1 MRAVAAVAT
10 AAAAAAAAVALAGL
24 AGCVDELP
32 GEPPAESVAIATQEV
47 IGGEDA
53 PAGEWPD
60 VAAVLYNGQQ
70 ECTGVLIAPTIVL
83 TAGHCNDSTLTSV
96 LVGASSLA
104 RAGDGELIDVVQ
116 RFEYPRSQ
124 ETEDLTVLVLA
135 RASQQ
140 APRPLATGW
149 AGADIR
155 NGARAEIVGY
165 GAIDRDAKQY
175 IDELQQAKT
184 TITDANCT
192 KKVGCNAGVAPGGEL
207 GAGGMG
213 VDTCPGD
220 SGGPLYLPTSYGR
233 FVAGITSRSYDDAR
247 YACSEGGIYARP
259 GTVANWIEQVAGTA
273 VERGPEPGV
282 DAIHVIRGHG
292 AEASIAANDPKTK
305 GHRFKVA
312 AQPARGVAKAR
323 SDGRVR
329 VCADPEAELGEDAVT
344 VTISDRG
351 DDGRKLDVQI
361 PVVVE
366 DGDPPLEPCS
376 VDDFEY
382 GIGCCDG
389 GRGARGSLPLALGV
403 AALLR
408 RSRRRPR
415 RRHTGVAPA
424 ARQALL
430 R

>member
-1 MRAVAAVAT
+1 MRV
-10 AAAAAAAAVALAGL
+10 AAAAAAAAATAAAAVALAGL

-32 GEPPAESVAIATQEV
+32 GEPAAEAIAATEQEV

-60 VAAVLYNGQQ
+60 VAAVLYNGLQ

-104 RAGDGELIDVVQ
+104 SEGGGELIDVA
-116 RFEYPRSQ
+116 RRIEYPRSQ

-149 AGADIR
+149 ASADIR
-155 NGARAEIVGY
+155 NGARVEIVGY

-175 IDELQQAKT
+175 IDELQQAQT
-184 TITDANCT
+184 TITDADCT
-192 KKVGCNAGVAPGGEL
+192 VRVGCNAGVAPGGEL

-213 VDTCPGD
+213 IDTCPGD
-220 SGGPLYLPTSYGR
+220 SGGPLYLPTRYGT
-233 FVAGITSRSYDDAR
+233 FLAGITSRSYDNAR

-259 GTVANWIEQVAGTA
+259 GAVIDWIEQVAGTA
-273 VERGPEPGV
+273 IGRGPEPEV

-292 AEASIAANDPKTK
+292 AEVSIAANDPKTK
-305 GHRFKVA
+305 QHRYKVA

-323 SDGRVR
+323 RDGRVR
-329 VCADPEAELGEDAVT
+329 VCAEPEAELGEDAVT
-344 VTISDRG
+344 VTISDAG
-351 DDGRKLDVQI
+351 DSGRKLDVQI
-361 PVVVE
+361 PIVVE
-366 DGDPPLEPCS
+366 DGEPPLEPCS

-408 RSRRRPR
+408 RRRRR
-415 RRHTGVAPA
+415 AGHA
-424 ARQALL
+424 
-430 R
+430 